1 MSLALLTTL
10 FCFFFKQFKLPKTN
24 KGEGINQL
32 YWCTFVFFVR
42 WSKQRISDLV
52 GWLLI
57 WKDKR
62 HEATDISIYYSVLLC
77 WSNTVR
83 VFGINTTVY
92 LPSVTAGSP
101 IQLYPVSHTHAHT
114 HTNLLL
120 CMETTHPVSFDQTSS
135 HSGRDS
141 FYNGECVLSR

>member
-92 LPSVTAGSP
+92 FHLSQQVHPYNYILLVT
-101 IQLYPVSHTHAHT
+101 HMHT
-114 HTNLLL
+114 HTLIFFSVWKQHILYLLTKPVRTL
-120 CMETTHPVSFDQTSS
+120 DETVFIMESV
-135 HSGRDS
+135 
-141 FYNGECVLSR
+141 C